1 MGIQKNAFHEFR
13 SLDEITTTMTAII
26 DEFPQ
31 LAAAEM
37 AITELLV
44 NAVEHGILGIS
55 YEEKSCLLEK
65 DSVLDEI
72 NRRMQDEKFARR
84 TAFVE
89 VREFSDETIVF
100 VCDDGDG
107 FSWHDCVDEDFSAKT
122 GFHGR
127 GIGLCQAF
135 SRTLAYLGK
144 GNKVIAV
151 FGNDQ
156 EPPS

>member
-1 MGIQKNAFHEFR
+1 M
-13 SLDEITTTMTAII
+13 
-26 DEFPQ
+26 
-31 LAAAEM
+31 
-37 AITELLV
+37 
-44 NAVEHGILGIS
+44 GIS

-72 NRRMQDEKFARR
+72 DRRMRDEKFSGRA
-84 TAFVE
+84 AFVE
-89 VREFSDETIVF
+89 VREVPDETAVF

-107 FSWHDCVDEDFSAKT
+107 FSWHDYVDRDFTAKT

-127 GIGLCQAF
+127 GIGLCQTF

-151 FGNDQ
+151 CGNDG
-156 EPPS
+156 EPSP